1 MTKREKS
8 LSFITVIGAI
18 IFIVG
23 SSTSAQSATNSN
35 QEIESLKKSVAALTA
50 SLKAANKSIAI
61 LSSNDVALQSR
72 LQGLES
78 KGGGTSTTAMKESQ
92 ITFVSTPNI
101 FGECPSGYRADL
113 FAERFYVSSRT
124 RDYGTF
130 DSSKALIECTMKV
143 LTK

>member
-1 MTKREKS
+1 MTNREKS
-8 LSFITVIGAI
+8 LSFIAVIGAL
-18 IFIVG
+18 IFFIG
-23 SSTSAQSATNSN
+23 SSTSAQSATTSN
-35 QEIESLKKSVAALTA
+35 QEIESLKKSVASLTA
-50 SLKAANKSIAI
+50 SLKAANKSISI
-61 LSSNDVALQSR
+61 LSSNDLALQSR

-78 KGGGTSTTAMKESQ
+78 KGGGTSTSAIKEGQ
-92 ITFVSTPNI
+92 ITFVATPNI

-124 RDYGTF
+124 RDFGTF